1 MMLLC
6 MSTAQI
12 AWCCRIFGSDTG
24 ECKEQADF
32 LQYMPFCGPILP
44 YTTCVPRAQTLW
56 YNHSVKSKD
65 LFLAQ
70 MFKKIVVQRQ
80 LYEADVAMQSAGV
93 DEWGGLG
100 EIVPRYTENKDC
112 QDAFR
117 NYMCWLNFPR
127 CDDAGRS
134 LVLCRSV
141 CENFFKACMQP
152 KDLWRCGQPQYVD
165 GYTAEISTIA
175 NMAGVLQYYRA
186 PFPGSPFRDNAFT
199 ADKLEALA
207 VCTPSLL
214 NAASRLG
221 LMPVLISSV
230 LLDGALLG
238 LIFVAFFVEQWTGG
252 GRRQLL
258 LLVLRWLANG

>member
-1 MMLLC
+1 MWIIMKSMMLLW

-24 ECKEQADF
+24 ECKEQSDF

-165 GYTAEISTIA
+165 GYTAEISTSA

-214 NAASRLG
+214 NAASRVSCSSLVVC
-221 LMPVLISSV
+221 VLSWV
-230 LLDGALLG
+230 LCQ
-238 LIFVAFFVEQWTGG
+238 F
-252 GRRQLL
+252 
-258 LLVLRWLANG
+258 